1 MDIENRKHYKKI
13 FEDDLDNLKEID
25 ESNEER
31 MAETMKALSGKDVLY
46 R

>member
-1 MDIENRKHYKKI
+1 MDINKKHYKKI
-13 FEDDLDNLKEID
+13 FEDDLGNLNEID

-31 MAETMKALSGKDVLY
+31 MAEAMKALSGKDVLY